1 MTEPLRST
9 FDEELEAIKSGI
21 LIMSNMVVETI
32 PKGTEALLEGNL
44 TTAQEIIEADDELDA
59 LSVSLEER
67 CYQILTLQQPLAGDL
82 RAVMGALWM
91 NNEIERAGDL
101 MTNIAKAT
109 RRIFPEKIPEVV
121 SSLVQEMSNEAQRL
135 LNLSSE
141 SYLHGDSGLAA
152 ALDDIDDRLDDLN
165 VETVE
170 AIFEKHN
177 DKNLTLNVA
186 VQLALICRYYER
198 IGDHAVNIGERV
210 RYIVDGWTAERT
222 GAARLTDRQKN
233 K

>member
-109 RRIFPEKIPEVV
+109 RRIFPEKIPDVV
-121 SSLVQEMSNEAQRL
+121 SSLIQNMSNEAQRL

-165 VETVE
+165 VDTVE

-210 RYIVDGWTAERT
+210 RYIVDGGLLNERVPHV
-222 GAARLTDRQKN
+222 
-233 K
+233 

>member
-109 RRIFPEKIPEVV
+109 RRIFPEKIPDVV
-121 SSLVQEMSNEAQRL
+121 SSLIQNMSNEAQRL

-141 SYLHGDSGLAA
+141 SYLHP
-152 ALDDIDDRLDDLN
+152 
-165 VETVE
+165 
-170 AIFEKHN
+170 
-177 DKNLTLNVA
+177 
-186 VQLALICRYYER
+186 C
-198 IGDHAVNIGERV
+198 
-210 RYIVDGWTAERT
+210 
-222 GAARLTDRQKN
+222 
-233 K
+233 

>member
-59 LSVSLEER
+59 LSVSLEDR

-109 RRIFPEKIPEVV
+109 RRIFPEKIPDIV
-121 SSLVQEMSNEAQRL
+121 SSLIQNMSNEAQRL

-198 IGDHAVNIGERV
+198 IGDHAVNIGERCLLYTSPSP
-210 RYIVDGWTAERT
+210 RDQRGSRMPSSA
-222 GAARLTDRQKN
+222 
-233 K
+233 